1 MKKEK
6 LNDANDVNSHMKKMS
21 DAHGVLAYYDISVM
35 MCIVDVVTDDLIV
48 TLLIISNFFIFLC
61 ILIKYL
67 FLGKNRN
74 VQNCMFNATNTKK
87 ISMTLCH

>member
-6 LNDANDVNSHMKKMS
+6 LNNANDVNSHMKKMS
-21 DAHGVLAYYDISVM
+21 DANGVLAY
-35 MCIVDVVTDDLIV
+35 DLIV
-48 TLLIISNFFIFLC
+48 TLIIISHFVLFLC
-61 ILIKYL
+61 VLIKYL